1 MYEGSAAGAP
11 FFFRRVWPGKEPSRG
26 VATALITGIGGQDG
40 SYLAEFL
47 LAKGYRVVGTT
58 RDASNVM
65 RQPYARAIENVELFE
80 GQYFL
85 PSLNDLM
92 DLVQP
97 DEVYNLAGPS
107 RVAGSWD
114 NEAMTMMGVLSPA
127 LSVLEIVLDRLPA
140 TRCFFAGTSEMFAAE
155 DHAQDESAP
164 RDPKSP
170 YAKAKQMLAETVR
183 QKREEY
189 GVYAVTG
196 ILFNHESPRRGDTFA
211 SKKIVRGAVRIA
223 RGEEQQL
230 VLGSLEVRRDWGFAG
245 DYVKAMWSM
254 LFQKKP
260 EDLVIGTGVAHSVAE
275 FCEVAFRRVGLD
287 WRDHVVSDPSL
298 FRPADAP
305 LRLANPAR
313 AKSRLDWQPEV
324 DFERLVAMM
333 VDYELEA

>member
-1 MYEGSAAGAP
+1 
-11 FFFRRVWPGKEPSRG
+11 
-26 VATALITGIGGQDG
+26 
-40 SYLAEFL
+40 
-47 LAKGYRVVGTT
+47 
-58 RDASNVM
+58 
-65 RQPYARAIENVELFE
+65 
-80 GQYFL
+80 
-85 PSLNDLM
+85 
-92 DLVQP
+92 
-97 DEVYNLAGPS
+97 
-107 RVAGSWD
+107 
-114 NEAMTMMGVLSPA
+114 
-127 LSVLEIVLDRLPA
+127 
-140 TRCFFAGTSEMFAAE
+140 
-155 DHAQDESAP
+155 
-164 RDPKSP
+164 
-170 YAKAKQMLAETVR
+170 MLAETVR

-196 ILFNHESPRRGDTFA
+196 ILFNHESPRRGDSFA

-254 LFQKKP
+254 LFQKTP